1 MPPLI
6 QHWPW
11 RVIWLLLCLG
21 FAVSGISES
30 IDLKLFGPLIAG
42 VGFACYGA
50 FLFFL
55 PVRLNL
61 SLKQNFQQNSK
72 AAASLPRPVRWLP
85 AVSFVLILVGF
96 FLQYA
101 VNL

>member
-1 MPPLI
+1 M
-6 QHWPW
+6 
-11 RVIWLLLCLG
+11 WLALCLG
-21 FAVSGISES
+21 LSAFAISQS
-30 IDLKLFGPLIAG
+30 INLRLLGPLVSA
-42 VGFACYGA
+42 VGFACYGS

-61 SLKQNFQQNSK
+61 SFAQNLQQNSK

-85 AVSFVLILVGF
+85 VAAFALIAAGF